1 MRLTTL
7 TRDKMLINALRT
19 ALDAS
24 TAGDGHAS
32 GGLRG
37 TPMQFEMQF
46 VEISLGEWLDARD
59 LAARP
64 TLRVVTSDDSVNDAS
79 EDLAEAGAAPWPDVL
94 MLDAAALEAGAF
106 DVLEGLTRRQPRL
119 SVLLLSADGS
129 APHLLAAMRAGVRE
143 VLTLPLNPF
152 DLHAALV
159 RAQARGA
166 GRAPPSHHG
175 KVYGFTACKGGS
187 GATFIAAN
195 IAYALAADHGKRVLL
210 IDLDLQYGDASFYF
224 MSPEPAAGSVASVMR
239 DAAHLDGSLLASSS
253 LRILPNLHLLP
264 APEEPEELSAVTPA
278 LVARLLEAATAHY
291 DCVLFDVSRSLDAV
305 ALAALDRAD
314 AIFAIMQS
322 MVPDMRD
329 ARTMLRAFRQL
340 GYPDSKLRFV
350 VNRSDKKEDAPLRP
364 IERGLGVDFY
374 RTIPN
379 DYFNASAAVNQGVAI
394 VKLAPASP
402 VSRVLSEIATDLTG
416 TAGGQKTWL
425 HKLLRRA

>member
-1 MRLTTL
+1 M
-7 TRDKMLINALRT
+7 
-19 ALDAS
+19 
-24 TAGDGHAS
+24 
-32 GGLRG
+32 
-37 TPMQFEMQF
+37 
-46 VEISLGEWLDARD
+46 
-59 LAARP
+59 
-64 TLRVVTSDDSVNDAS
+64 
-79 EDLAEAGAAPWPDVL
+79 
-94 MLDAAALEAGAF
+94 
-106 DVLEGLTRRQPRL
+106 
-119 SVLLLSADGS
+119 SVLLLSVDGS
-129 APHLLAAMRAGVRE
+129 ASYLHAAMRAGVRE
-143 VLTLPLNPF
+143 VLTLPLDTGNF
-152 DLHAALV
+152 HAALM

-166 GRAPPSHHG
+166 QHAAPLHQG

-195 IAYALAADHGKRVLL
+195 IAYVLAADHNKRVLL

-224 MSPEPAAGSVASVMR
+224 MSGEPAAGSVASVMR
-239 DAAHLDGSLLASSS
+239 DAAHLDGALLASSS

-264 APEEPEELSAVTPA
+264 APEEPDELSEVTPV

-291 DCVLFDVSRSLDAV
+291 DCVLFDINRSFDAV

-314 AIFAIMQS
+314 AVFAIMQS

-329 ARTMLRAFRQL
+329 ARTMLRAFRDL

-379 DYFNASAAVNQGVAI
+379 DYFNASAAVNQGVSI

-402 VSRVLSEIATDLTG
+402 VSRVLSEIAADLTG
-416 TAGGQKTWL
+416 SAGGQKTWF